1 MAGKDRFSYEVKIR
15 AQEKLSN
22 EQLDEIVKK
31 AVESKVRLEVA
42 AFVKDRTAIV
52 LKEKMGEID
61 SKILQILD
69 DRIFHSIFTE
79 LQNDISLLVD
89 EDIQISEMETGSDG

>member
-52 LKEKMGEID
+52 LKEKMEEID

-89 EDIQISEMETGSDG
+89 EDIQTSEMETGTDG